1 MRRLSQVLVLELLSA
16 STLLYQFLQPAIGG
30 KGQFLKVSCHSEG
43 LDRAALKGI
52 LWDSA
57 AINSRGSEI
66 PTGPRKYDVEL
77 ASVRIRSSVESSC
90 LEKAEE
96 KFEVKIE
103 KIMPNEAYGDEIYL
117 GSLILARH

>member
-103 KIMPNEAYGDEIYL
+103 KIMPNEAYRDEIYL